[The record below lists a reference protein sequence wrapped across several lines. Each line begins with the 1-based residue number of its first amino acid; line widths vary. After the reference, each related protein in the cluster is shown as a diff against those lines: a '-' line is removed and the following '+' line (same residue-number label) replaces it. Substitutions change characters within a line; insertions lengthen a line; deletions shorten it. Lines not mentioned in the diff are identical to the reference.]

1 MTQQGLAVAAGLSV
15 SFVGKLEAGK
25 VDPTWSTV
33 IRLARALGVGVAAFD
48 EDGPEEKPTK
58 GKGRHDSLSLREG
71 KGRCRPVA

>member
-25 VDPTWSTV
+25 VDPSWSTV

-48 EDGPEEKPTK
+48 EEGTAGKGKRTK
-58 GKGRHDSLSLREG
+58 GKE
-71 KGRCRPVA
+71 

>member
-25 VDPTWSTV
+25 VDPSWSTV

-48 EDGPEEKPTK
+48 EDNPMPAAKARRGRAK
-58 GKGRHDSLSLREG
+58 GKG
-71 KGRCRPVA
+71 KGT